1 MRLTKA
7 EILRFILTV
16 LFLIAAATIA
26 SLTIGR
32 DIYYGSRD
40 QGLLSF
46 AIVNFSGYLFFL
58 FIPVEI
64 PFIYYVTGDIN
75 IWALNAVA
83 IGTGIVSET
92 IDYLIG
98 LWFSKDVI
106 TRLIGTRRYVKAESR
121 IRKYGNIVIFIFN
134 VTPLSSPVISLA
146 ACMIRHRAKDALI
159 FTVSGLILKYFIL
172 TMIFGR

>member
-1 MRLTKA
+1 MRLTKK
-7 EILRFILTV
+7 EIVRFIITGL
-16 LFLIAAATIA
+16 LIIAAAVIA

-58 FIPVEI
+58 FMPVEI
-64 PFIYYVTGDIN
+64 AFVYYLTGDMN

-83 IGTGIVSET
+83 IVTALASET
-92 IDYLIG
+92 IDYMIG
-98 LWFSKDVI
+98 LYFSKDVI
-106 TRLIGTRRYVKAESR
+106 SRLIGKRRFVKAESR

-146 ACMIRHRAKDALI
+146 AGMIRHRAKDAFI
-159 FTVSGLILKYFIL
+159 FTLSGLILKYFIL
-172 TMIFGR
+172 TMIFR